1 MRWLALICLWAGQIT
16 LMQPAWGWFGGSTG
30 QVIPFTTLA
39 DERQAVLDG
48 LPCKWLAMDTPVQGE
63 RIDLV
68 CKGGE
73 WGTVTL
79 MLDGAGLPDSLG
91 RVVLIYRAM
100 DPDQQLGAAEAF
112 MAQRFLTHVVAR
124 LVPANVSGKV
134 LESFWQTSSRA
145 WDADGVRIAYTFE
158 KKPGYGLQRLEIKG
172 AARTLALP
180 ARSTPVASVTATVT
194 VAKPSPTTSATTALP
209 QGSGLLRQ
217 PVARPVT
224 APATSPR
231 PTMPSVV
238 LPRPVSATV
247 SPPTNPANV
256 SITAPLNLPS
266 TLLQQASGTVRLGTA
281 PAPESKVSPTPPIMP
296 PSTLLPSGSSAG
308 RPAAPSNFAAYNKAE
323 ALTRDVEEKAL
334 GQRNQPKITV
344 QQASPTQPAS
354 SLPAVPTPSAQPTP
368 QTQSDHG
375 EGLGIS
381 GGPSPS
387 RVTDPRFAPQRPLP
401 QLEFIPKAEPVPS
414 QGQIIRF
421 EDEESQL

>member
-1 MRWLALICLWAGQIT
+1 
-16 LMQPAWGWFGGSTG
+16 MQPAWGWAWGGFGGNSG
-30 QVIPFTTLA
+30 QIIPFTTLS

-79 MLDGAGLPDSLG
+79 MLDGAGLPNSLG
-91 RVVLIYRAM
+91 RVVLIYRVM

-124 LVPANVSGKV
+124 LVPANVSGNV
-134 LESFWQTSSRA
+134 LESFWQTSDRS

-180 ARSTPVASVTATVT
+180 ASITPAPIVT
-194 VAKPSPTTSATTALP
+194 VAKPSLTTSKTSALP

-217 PVARPVT
+217 PT
-224 APATSPR
+224 AQPTVQRATPAIT
-231 PTMPSVV
+231 
-238 LPRPVSATV
+238 LPRPISATV
-247 SPPTNPANV
+247 SKINPIAV
-256 SITAPLNLPS
+256 SVTAPLALPTTLLP
-266 TLLQQASGTVRLGTA
+266 TLLQQASGTVRLGNA
-281 PAPESKVSPTPPIMP
+281 PAPESKVAPTPPILP
-296 PSTLLPSGSSAG
+296 PATLLPKGSSAG

-323 ALTRDVEEKAL
+323 ALTRDVEIKAL
-334 GQRNQPKITV
+334 GQRAQPKITV
-344 QQASPTQPAS
+344 QQASPTQPAPA
-354 SLPAVPTPSAQPTP
+354 LPPVPTPAPN
-368 QTQSDHG
+368 QSDNG

-387 RVTDPRFAPQRPLP
+387 RIIDPRFAPQRPLP
-401 QLEFIPKAEPVPS
+401 QLEFIPKAEPVPPS
-414 QGQIIRF
+414 GQVIRF
-421 EDEESQL
+421 EDEESQI

>member
-1 MRWLALICLWAGQIT
+1 MKLLAFVCLWAGQIT
-16 LMQPAWGWFGGSTG
+16 LMQPAWGWFGNGTGTG
-30 QVIPFTTLA
+30 QVIPFTTLS

-63 RIDLV
+63 QIDLV

-91 RVVLIYRAM
+91 RVILIYRAM

-134 LESFWQTSSRA
+134 LEAFWQTSDRA

-158 KKPGYGLQRLEIKG
+158 KKTGYGLQRLEIKG
-172 AARTLALP
+172 AAPSLTLP
-180 ARSTPVASVTATVT
+180 ARSTPAASVKANLT
-194 VAKPSPTTSATTALP
+194 VAKPSPTNSKTLALP

-217 PVARPVT
+217 PANQ
-224 APATSPR
+224 
-231 PTMPSVV
+231 PTTPPIT
-238 LPRPVSATV
+238 LPRPVSATAPSA
-247 SPPTNPANV
+247 SPV
-256 SITAPLNLPS
+256 SITAPLALPS
-266 TLLQQASGTVRLGTA
+266 TLLPTLLQQASGTVRLGTT

-296 PSTLLPSGSSAG
+296 PSTLLPSGSQAG
-308 RPAAPSNFAAYNKAE
+308 RPSAPSNFAAYNKAE

-344 QQASPTQPAS
+344 QPASPTQPAP
-354 SLPAVPTPSAQPTP
+354 SLPAVPTPSSPQPTP
-368 QTQSDHG
+368 QTQSDNG

-387 RVTDPRFAPQRPLP
+387 RITDPRFAPQRPLP
-401 QLEFIPKAEPVPS
+401 QLEFIPKAEPIPT
-414 QGQIIRF
+414 QGQVIRF
-421 EDEESQL
+421 EDEESQI

>member
-1 MRWLALICLWAGQIT
+1 MKLLAFVCLWAGQIT
-16 LMQPAWGWFGGSTG
+16 LMQPAWGWFGNGTG
-30 QVIPFTTLA
+30 QVIPFTTLS

-91 RVVLIYRAM
+91 RVILIYRAM

-134 LESFWQTSSRA
+134 LEAFWQTGDQNWSG
-145 WDADGVRIAYTFE
+145 DGVRIAYTFE

-172 AARTLALP
+172 AAPSLALP
-180 ARSTPVASVTATVT
+180 ARSTPAASINANVT
-194 VAKPSPTTSATTALP
+194 VAKPSPTNSKTSALP

-217 PVARPVT
+217 PPT
-224 APATSPR
+224 TSSI
-231 PTMPSVV
+231 T
-238 LPRPVSATV
+238 LPRPVSATAPSA
-247 SPPTNPANV
+247 SPV
-256 SITAPLNLPS
+256 SITAPLTLPATLLP
-266 TLLQQASGTVRLGTA
+266 TLLQQASGTVRLGTT
-281 PAPESKVSPTPPIMP
+281 PAPESKMAPTPPSMP
-296 PSTLLPSGSSAG
+296 PATLLPNGSNAG

-344 QQASPTQPAS
+344 QTASPTQPAP
-354 SLPAVPTPSAQPTP
+354 SLPAVPTPSPLPTAQQSPN
-368 QTQSDHG
+368 QSDNG

-387 RVTDPRFAPQRPLP
+387 RITDPRFAPQRPLP
-401 QLEFIPKAEPVPS
+401 QLEFIPKAEPIPS

-421 EDEESQL
+421 EDEESQI